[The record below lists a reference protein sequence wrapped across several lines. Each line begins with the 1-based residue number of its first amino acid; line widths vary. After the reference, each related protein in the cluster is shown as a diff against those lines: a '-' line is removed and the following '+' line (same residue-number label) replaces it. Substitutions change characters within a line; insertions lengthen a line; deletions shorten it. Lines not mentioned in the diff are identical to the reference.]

1 MSPAGFGLGA
11 GYTPVEEVEE
21 TEEAAASELAENEAP
36 VEPVE
41 EESEKDTEV
50 SEGDTEEELII
61 SDDYEE
67 SEDTTSSDSEL
78 IETGLTKQE
87 LLEKLAGEDAE
98 HITDSSGEERTVA
111 REGEDRLYL
120 EDLSPVFA
128 RENNDGEW
136 EYYRLIEETNTTPL
150 SFKAQNSLVPSKE
163 GEPVKERGDDEAVAH
178 TDDKTGDFLYHDGQ
192 QVFYLGDEGNKTLV
206 TFSTETSI
214 SVLPEDTEYY
224 TAKDFLGEDYLAQI
238 SKYLQG
244 KQSVLYKDTDGSI
257 QETNTAA
264 AREEE
269 TLTTPP
275 EGASAKPATLE
286 NVEVANAYIRHVNM
300 DEVGIPPI
308 KTKSRTAESLDGLKN
323 SMQQNGMLVP
333 ILLVESDAY
342 RKNKNT
348 EEVFSAGPKY
358 WLVDGLRRLHAH
370 NMLHG
375 KKDFLA
381 IVRSYDADVEHLLPQ
396 IIRRVQTTRPMN
408 VLEKYATAK
417 ILLAQEG
424 LTLEAVEFLCELS
437 IGDYTR
443 LQAILEAPEKH
454 SEAREKLLEGKL
466 DKSAIAAAY
475 NILVKLQ
482 KEEELSELDK
492 STGDTE
498 EAIEPKSDSGDE
510 EEGMSSVESLESL
523 GMTFAETPEDVKA
536 FDDAVEAYH
545 NGAEEA
551 ESDDEPVDSR
561 HAKRDELQKVGDRKL
576 LDPALKAE
584 VVERDGHRCRGCGV
598 HLTGF
603 YASANR
609 EIHHTFQVA
618 NQLEESCDSIGKADY
633 VFTTV
638 DSNGETINHAGQEDI
653 LVTFCKNCH
662 SLTHVLHCS
671 GGKTGISKEEFEKYE
686 PWQKEQLKKCLYFS
700 KILQYAQDKSGRKGR
715 QQYTNHAFWQTV
727 SENKAVDDALLSKR
741 EEASAESV
749 ETQAEELES
758 ATVEAELKADTD
770 PSVTVDESKVE
781 NEDSEDETQS
791 DTSELVGEESPEED
805 IETLDLD
812 NDFHGENDDDTDNEE
827 EDNGGTTSLL

>member
-1 MSPAGFGLGA
+1 MSPAGFGLGV
-11 GYTPVEEVEE
+11 GYSPAEKVED
-21 TEEAAASELAENEAP
+21 TEEGVDSDLVEDEAP
-36 VEPVE
+36 VEE
-41 EESEKDTEV
+41 EPEEDIEASEYEPQKEV
-50 SEGDTEEELII
+50 TI
-61 SDDYEE
+61 SDGEKE
-67 SEDTTSSDSEL
+67 PENITSNDSDL
-78 IETGLTKQE
+78 IETGLPKQE

-98 HITDSSGEERTVA
+98 HVTDSDGEKHMVA
-111 REGEDRLYL
+111 REGENRLYL
-120 EDLSPVFA
+120 EDLSSVFA
-128 RENNDGEW
+128 RENSDGEW
-136 EYYRLIEETNTTPL
+136 EYYRLVEKTNTTPL

-163 GEPVKERGDDEAVAH
+163 GEAFKERGEDKAFAH

-192 QVFYLGDEGNKTLV
+192 QVFYLGDEDNKTLV
-206 TFSTETSI
+206 TFSTETSV
-214 SVLPEDTEYY
+214 SVLPKDTEYY

-238 SKYLQG
+238 SEYLQR
-244 KQSVLYKDTDGSI
+244 KQSVLYKGDDGSI
-257 QETNTAA
+257 QETNTAVA
-264 AREEE
+264 HEEE
-269 TLTTPP
+269 APATPV
-275 EGASAKPATLE
+275 EGTSSKPATLE
-286 NVEVANAYIRHVNM
+286 NVEVANAYICHVSI
-300 DEVGIPPI
+300 DEVGIPLI
-308 KTKSRTAESLDGLKN
+308 KTKSRTPESLDGLKN
-323 SMQQNGMLVP
+323 SIQQNGILVP

-348 EEVFSAGPKY
+348 GDVFSAGPKY

-381 IVRSYDADVEHLLPQ
+381 IVRSYNGDVEHLLPQ

-408 VLEKYATAK
+408 ILEKYATAK
-417 ILLAQEG
+417 ILLTQEG

-454 SEAREKLLEGKL
+454 SEAKDKLLEGKL
-466 DKSAIAAAY
+466 DKSAITAAY

-498 EAIEPKSDSGDE
+498 EAIEAKSDSGGE
-510 EEGMSSVESLESL
+510 EEGMSSVESMESL
-523 GMTFAETPEDVKA
+523 GMTFAENSEDVKA
-536 FDDAVEAYH
+536 FEEAVEAYH
-545 NGAEEA
+545 SEA
-551 ESDDEPVDSR
+551 ESSDDPVDSR

-584 VVERDGHRCRGCGV
+584 VVERDGHKCRGCGV

-618 NQLEESCDSIGKADY
+618 NQLEESRDSIGKADY

-638 DSNGETINHAGQEDI
+638 DSNGESINHAGQEDI

-715 QQYTNHAFWQTV
+715 QKYTNHAFWQTV
-727 SENKAVDDALLSKR
+727 NENKAVDDALLSKR
-741 EEASAESV
+741 EEDSV
-749 ETQAEELES
+749 GVEEAQSEELEYV
-758 ATVEAELKADTD
+758 AVEEGLKPDTD
-770 PSVTVDESKVE
+770 LPVAEDESSIE
-781 NEDSEDETQS
+781 NEDSKGKTNS
-791 DTSELVGEESPEED
+791 NTSEPVDQESFEED
-805 IETLDLD
+805 TETLDLD
-812 NDFHGENDDDTDNEE
+812 NDFNGENDDNTDNEE

>member
-21 TEEAAASELAENEAP
+21 TEEVAASELAKDEAP
-36 VEPVE
+36 AVE
-41 EESEKDTEV
+41 EHEKDTEV

-61 SDDYEE
+61 SDDDEE
-67 SEDTTSSDSEL
+67 SEDTTSSDGNEL

-98 HITDSSGEERTVA
+98 QITDSSGEEHAVA

-128 RENNDGEW
+128 RENSDGEW

-178 TDDKTGDFLYHDGQ
+178 TDDKTGDFLYHDGR

-244 KQSVLYKDTDGSI
+244 KQSVLYKETDGSI

-269 TLTTPP
+269 TLATPP
-275 EGASAKPATLE
+275 EGTSAKPATLE
-286 NVEVANAYIRHVNM
+286 NVEVANAYIRHVNI

-342 RKNKNT
+342 RENKNT

-396 IIRRVQTTRPMN
+396 IIRRVQTIRPMN

-454 SEAREKLLEGKL
+454 AEAREKLLEGKL

-492 STGDTE
+492 STGDNE

-618 NQLEESCDSIGKADY
+618 NQLEESRDSIGKADY

-758 ATVEAELKADTD
+758 ATVEAEPKTDTA
-770 PSVTVDESKVE
+770 PSVMVDESNVE

-791 DTSELVGEESPEED
+791 ETSDLVGEESSEED
-805 IETLDLD
+805 TGTFDPD

>member
-21 TEEAAASELAENEAP
+21 TDEVATSELMEDENPAMKEPEEGAEISED
-36 VEPVE
+36 EPQEELTISDE
-41 EESEKDTEV
+41 EEEP
-50 SEGDTEEELII
+50 
-61 SDDYEE
+61 
-67 SEDTTSSDSEL
+67 EDTTSSDSNEL

-98 HITDSSGEERTVA
+98 HVTDSSSEEHTVA

-163 GEPVKERGDDEAVAH
+163 GEPVKERGEDEAVAY
-178 TDDKTGDFLYHDGQ
+178 TDDKTGDFLYHDGR

-206 TFSTETSI
+206 TFSTETSV

-244 KQSVLYKDTDGSI
+244 KQSVLYKETDGSI

-269 TLTTPP
+269 TLATPA
-275 EGASAKPATLE
+275 EGPSAKPATLE

-342 RKNKNT
+342 RENKNT

-454 SEAREKLLEGKL
+454 AEARDKLLEGKL

-498 EAIEPKSDSGDE
+498 EAIEPKNDSSSDE

-545 NGAEEA
+545 SGAEEA
-551 ESDDEPVDSR
+551 ESGDEPVDSR

-618 NQLEESCDSIGKADY
+618 NQLEESRDSIGKADY

-727 SENKAVDDALLSKR
+727 SENKAVDDALLSKH

-758 ATVEAELKADTD
+758 ATVEADLEADTD
-770 PSVTVDESKVE
+770 PSVMVDESNVE
-781 NEDSEDETQS
+781 NEDSEDETQLE
-791 DTSELVGEESPEED
+791 TSELVGEESFEED
-805 IETLDLD
+805 TGTFDPD

>member
-11 GYTPVEEVEE
+11 VHVP
-21 TEEAAASELAENEAP
+21 AE
-36 VEPVE
+36 EPVE
-41 EESEKDTEV
+41 EIEEQEKITPAPVDEDSPTDVESEEDTEV
-50 SEGDTEEELII
+50 LGEETQDEETI
-61 SDDYEE
+61 SDDE
-67 SEDTTSSDSEL
+67 SEDAPSDDSAL
-78 IETGLTKQE
+78 IETRLTKEE

-98 HITDSSGEERTVA
+98 HITSSDGEKHTVA

-128 RENNDGEW
+128 REKNDGEW

-150 SFKAQNSLVPSKE
+150 SFKAQNNLVPSKE
-163 GEPVKERGDDEAVAH
+163 GEPVKERGEDEAVAY
-178 TDDKTGDFLYHDGQ
+178 TDDKTGDFLYHDGR

-269 TLTTPP
+269 TLATPP
-275 EGASAKPATLE
+275 EGTSTKPATLE

-348 EEVFSAGPKY
+348 EEVFSTGPKY

-498 EAIEPKSDSGDE
+498 EAIEAKRDSGDE

-523 GMTFAETPEDVKA
+523 GMIFPETPE
-536 FDDAVEAYH
+536 EAKEY
-545 NGAEEA
+545 NDLNESFQNAAEETS
-551 ESDDEPVDSR
+551 SDDTPVDSR

-584 VVERDGHRCRGCGV
+584 VVERDGHQCRGCGV

-618 NQLEESCDSIGKADY
+618 NQLEESRDSIGKADY

-671 GGKTGISKEEFEKYE
+671 GGKIGISKEEFEKYE

-741 EEASAESV
+741 EEASAEST

-758 ATVEAELKADTD
+758 ATTEAELKTDTD
-770 PSVTVDESKVE
+770 LPVEVDEVSIE
-781 NEDSEDETQS
+781 NKESEDETQL
-791 DTSELVGEESPEED
+791 DTSKSTGEESPAED
-805 IETLDLD
+805 TETLDSD
-812 NDFHGENDDDTDNEE
+812 KDFTGENDDDTDNEE

>member
-21 TEEAAASELAENEAP
+21 TEEGAASELAENEAP
-36 VEPVE
+36 AVE
-41 EESEKDTEV
+41 EPEKDTEV
-50 SEGDTEEELII
+50 LEGDTQEELII
-61 SDDYEE
+61 SDDDEE

-98 HITDSSGEERTVA
+98 HITDSDGEEHTVA

-244 KQSVLYKDTDGSI
+244 KQSVLYKETDGSI

-275 EGASAKPATLE
+275 EGPSAKPATLE

-396 IIRRVQTTRPMN
+396 IIRRVQTIRPMN

-492 STGDTE
+492 STGDNE

-523 GMTFAETPEDVKA
+523 GMIFPETPE
-536 FDDAVEAYH
+536 EAKEY
-545 NGAEEA
+545 NDLNESFQNTAEETG
-551 ESDDEPVDSR
+551 SDDTPVDSR

-584 VVERDGHRCRGCGV
+584 VVERDGHKCRGCGV

-618 NQLEESCDSIGKADY
+618 NQLEESRDSIGKADY

-671 GGKTGISKEEFEKYE
+671 GGKIGISKEEFEKYE

-741 EEASAESV
+741 EEASAEPA

-758 ATVEAELKADTD
+758 V
-770 PSVTVDESKVE
+770 
-781 NEDSEDETQS
+781 
-791 DTSELVGEESPEED
+791 VGEESPEED
-805 IETLDLD
+805 AKTLDPD
-812 NDFHGENDDDTDNEE
+812 NDFTGENDDDTDNEE

>member
-1 MSPAGFGLGA
+1 
-11 GYTPVEEVEE
+11 
-21 TEEAAASELAENEAP
+21 
-36 VEPVE
+36 
-41 EESEKDTEV
+41 
-50 SEGDTEEELII
+50 
-61 SDDYEE
+61 
-67 SEDTTSSDSEL
+67 
-78 IETGLTKQE
+78 
-87 LLEKLAGEDAE
+87 
-98 HITDSSGEERTVA
+98 
-111 REGEDRLYL
+111 
-120 EDLSPVFA
+120 
-128 RENNDGEW
+128 
-136 EYYRLIEETNTTPL
+136 
-150 SFKAQNSLVPSKE
+150 
-163 GEPVKERGDDEAVAH
+163 
-178 TDDKTGDFLYHDGQ
+178 
-192 QVFYLGDEGNKTLV
+192 
-206 TFSTETSI
+206 
-214 SVLPEDTEYY
+214 
-224 TAKDFLGEDYLAQI
+224 
-238 SKYLQG
+238 
-244 KQSVLYKDTDGSI
+244 
-257 QETNTAA
+257 
-264 AREEE
+264 
-269 TLTTPP
+269 
-275 EGASAKPATLE
+275 
-286 NVEVANAYIRHVNM
+286 
-300 DEVGIPPI
+300 
-308 KTKSRTAESLDGLKN
+308 
-323 SMQQNGMLVP
+323 MLVP

-342 RKNKNT
+342 RENKNT

-598 HLTGF
+598 QPH
-603 YASANR
+603 R
-609 EIHHTFQVA
+609 
-618 NQLEESCDSIGKADY
+618 
-633 VFTTV
+633 
-638 DSNGETINHAGQEDI
+638 
-653 LVTFCKNCH
+653 
-662 SLTHVLHCS
+662 VLC
-671 GGKTGISKEEFEKYE
+671 E
-686 PWQKEQLKKCLYFS
+686 
-700 KILQYAQDKSGRKGR
+700 R
-715 QQYTNHAFWQTV
+715 
-727 SENKAVDDALLSKR
+727 
-741 EEASAESV
+741 
-749 ETQAEELES
+749 
-758 ATVEAELKADTD
+758 
-770 PSVTVDESKVE
+770 
-781 NEDSEDETQS
+781 
-791 DTSELVGEESPEED
+791 
-805 IETLDLD
+805 
-812 NDFHGENDDDTDNEE
+812 
-827 EDNGGTTSLL
+827 

>member
-11 GYTPVEEVEE
+11 GYTPAEEVEE
-21 TEEAAASELAENEAP
+21 TEEVAASELAEDEAP
-36 VEPVE
+36 AVE
-41 EESEKDTEV
+41 EPEKDTEV

-61 SDDYEE
+61 SDDDKE
-67 SEDTTSSDSEL
+67 SEDTTSSDGNEL

-98 HITDSSGEERTVA
+98 HITDSSGEEHTVA

-128 RENNDGEW
+128 RENNTGEW

-163 GEPVKERGDDEAVAH
+163 GEPVKERDEDEAVAY

-206 TFSTETSI
+206 TFSTETSV

-238 SKYLQG
+238 SDYLQG

-269 TLTTPP
+269 TLATPP
-275 EGASAKPATLE
+275 EGTSAKPTTLE

-342 RKNKNT
+342 RENKNT
-348 EEVFSAGPKY
+348 EEVFSTGPKY

-492 STGDTE
+492 STGDAE
-498 EAIEPKSDSGDE
+498 EAIEAKIDSGDE
-510 EEGMSSVESLESL
+510 EEGMSSVESMERL

-536 FDDAVEAYH
+536 FDEAVEAYH
-545 NGAEEA
+545 NEAEEA
-551 ESDDEPVDSR
+551 GSNDEPVDSR

-618 NQLEESCDSIGKADY
+618 NQLEESRDSIGKADY

-686 PWQKEQLKKCLYFS
+686 SWQKEQLKKCLYFS

-741 EEASAESV
+741 EEASAEPV

-758 ATVEAELKADTD
+758 AAVEAELKADAD
-770 PSVTVDESKVE
+770 PLVTVDESNAE

-791 DTSELVGEESPEED
+791 DTSELVNEEKSEED
-805 IETLDLD
+805 AETLDLD
-812 NDFHGENDDDTDNEE
+812 NDFNGEHDDNTDNEE
-827 EDNGGTTSLL
+827 EDNGGTASLL